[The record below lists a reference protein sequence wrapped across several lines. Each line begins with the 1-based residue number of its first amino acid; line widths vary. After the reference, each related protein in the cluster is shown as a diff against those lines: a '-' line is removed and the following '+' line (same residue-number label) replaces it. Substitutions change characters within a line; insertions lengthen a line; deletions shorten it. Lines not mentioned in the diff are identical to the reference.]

1 MGFYFDNFIFL
12 MEIECAV
19 CLSEDGE
26 TLPHLQS
33 CCLDAHTECTNSHCG
48 EFAAHLWTNR
58 LRNRRAFIALSPPRS
73 DLWPS
78 ACTQP
83 GRNLP
88 MQQVMT
94 TRKSSLCLQV
104 HARTLITVMFTLQWG
119 SEANSSRPS
128 AFGVIT
134 AASVCSIQKIND
146 AFFTWN
152 ICSDRFLFYKQFA

>member
-58 LRNRRAFIALSPPRS
+58 LRNRRAFIALSPCRRLGLTYGRQPAHSQAGIYQCSRWWQAGSPHGAFRS
-73 DLWPS
+73 TLGLLS
-78 ACTQP
+78 Q
-83 GRNLP
+83 
-88 MQQVMT
+88 
-94 TRKSSLCLQV
+94 SCLRCNEEV
-104 HARTLITVMFTLQWG
+104 KR
-119 SEANSSRPS
+119 
-128 AFGVIT
+128 T